1 MHRVK
6 THRVS
11 RSIGGNLLVF
21 LFLTILGIFML
32 IPFLYVVNNA
42 FKPIEELLRFPP
54 SIFVQNPTLVNFT
67 NLFNLLSETSMPF
80 LRYVFNT
87 VLVTVVGAVGQIVLA
102 SLCAYS
108 LSKIPFPG
116 SKAIF
121 KVIVFSL
128 MFSTVVTQVPNYIIF
143 AKLKIIDTFAA
154 MLIPTLVTTLG
165 LYLMKQFMESTVPD
179 ALLEAGRIDGAS
191 ELAIFFRIVM
201 PLLKPA
207 WMTLIILSIQSL
219 WNSQSVYTYSEAY
232 KTMPQA
238 LAQIVTGGIERT
250 GVSAAIS
257 LFMLIVPLF
266 CFLIMQSN
274 IIDTMSSSGLKG

>member
-1 MHRVK
+1 MK
-6 THRVS
+6 KIKAHRVS
-11 RSIGGNLLVF
+11 RSIGGNILVF
-21 LFLTILGIFML
+21 LFLTALGVFML

-54 SIFVQNPTLVNFT
+54 TIFVQNPTLVNFV
-67 NLFNLLSETSMPF
+67 NLSNLLSETSMTF

-87 VLVTVVGAVGQIVLA
+87 VLATAVGAVGQIILA

-116 SKAIF
+116 AKAVF
-121 KVIVFSL
+121 KIIVFSL
-128 MFSTVVTQVPNYIIF
+128 MFSSVVTQVPNYIIF
-143 AKLKIIDTFAA
+143 AKLRLIDTFAA
-154 MLIPTLVTTLG
+154 MLLPTFTTTLG
-165 LYLMKQFMESTVPD
+165 LYLIKQFMESTIPD
-179 ALLEAGRIDGAS
+179 ALLEAGRIDGAG
-191 ELAIFFRIVM
+191 ELRIFFKIVM

-207 WMTLIILSIQSL
+207 WMTLTILSIQSL
-219 WNSQSVYTYSEAY
+219 WNSQSTYTYSEVY

-257 LFMLIVPLF
+257 LLMLIVPLL
-266 CFLIMQSN
+266 CFLFMQSN

>member
-1 MHRVK
+1 MHK
-6 THRVS
+6 IKAHRVS

-21 LFLTILGIFML
+21 LFLAVLGIFML

-54 SIFVQNPTLVNFT
+54 SIFVQNPTLTNFT
-67 NLFNLLSETSMPF
+67 SLFNLLSETSMPF

-116 SKAIF
+116 SKVIF
-121 KVIVFSL
+121 KIIVFSL

-143 AKLKIIDTFAA
+143 AKLGIIDTFAA
-154 MLIPTLVTTLG
+154 MLIPTLTTTLG
-165 LYLMKQFMESTVPD
+165 LYLMKQFMESTIPD
-179 ALLEAGRIDGAS
+179 ALMEAGRIDGAS
-191 ELAIFFRIVM
+191 ELRIFFRIVM

-207 WMTLIILSIQSL
+207 WMTLIILSIQNL
-219 WNSQSVYTYSEAY
+219 WNSQSVYTYSETF